1 MAAKPNRRV
10 ARPVDAA
17 ARTTAARRAPRRRD
31 TELDLRRAPL
41 QSRGQA
47 TFDHI
52 LDATSQ
58 LLAEFGFEGVNT
70 NTIAKAAGVNIA
82 TLYQYFPNKRAVLLA
97 LFQRQAQRRLSVAQS
112 LLAGIGRS
120 ADWPA
125 RIDAFVDGMA
135 RLRAELPGT
144 AALMQA
150 MRVDPELRE
159 YNLRVGD
166 AASAALA
173 EELIAAG
180 KLSREDARIVARC
193 MLEVNAALIDVWQQA
208 FGGRNARL
216 LGELKQLHTRYL
228 AAYLPDPATPK
239 RRGAARAPAPRAK

>member
-1 MAAKPNRRV
+1 MAAKPRKPTKPSTMVPGRTV
-10 ARPVDAA
+10 AKRSSSS
-17 ARTTAARRAPRRRD
+17 RD

-58 LLAEFGFEGVNT
+58 LLDELGLEGVNT
-70 NTIAKAAGVNIA
+70 NSIAKAAGVNIA
-82 TLYQYFPNKRAVLLA
+82 TLYQYFPNKRAILLA
-97 LFQRQAQRRLSVAQS
+97 LFQRQAERRVSAAQS
-112 LLAGIGRS
+112 LLAGIGRTPE
-120 ADWPA
+120 WPA

-159 YNLRVGD
+159 YNLRAGD
-166 AASAALA
+166 AASAVLA
-173 EELIAAG
+173 EELLAAG
-180 KLSREDARIVARC
+180 RLAREDAKVVARC
-193 MLEVNAALIDVWQQA
+193 VLEANATLIDVWQQA
-208 FGGRNARL
+208 FGGRNTRL
-216 LGELKQLHTRYL
+216 LGELKQLLGRYL
-228 AAYLPDPATPK
+228 AAYLPEPAAPK
-239 RRGAARAPAPRAK
+239 RRGPARARSARSK

>member
-1 MAAKPNRRV
+1 MAAKPKKKM
-10 ARPVDAA
+10 AGPAG
-17 ARTTAARRAPRRRD
+17 AARRTVEKRTSRKRE

-58 LLAEFGFEGVNT
+58 LLDKLGLEGVNT

-82 TLYQYFPNKRAVLLA
+82 TLYQYFPNKRAVMLA
-97 LFQRQAQRRLSVAQS
+97 LFQRQAERRLSTAQS

-120 ADWPA
+120 PEWPA
-125 RIDAFVDGMA
+125 RIDAFVEGMA
-135 RLRAELPGT
+135 RLRAELQGT

-159 YNLRVGD
+159 HNLRMGD

-173 EELIAAG
+173 EELVAAG
-180 KLSREDARIVARC
+180 KLSREDAKIVARC
-193 MLEVNAALIDVWQQA
+193 VLEVNATLIDVWQQA
-208 FGGRNARL
+208 FGGRNPRL

-228 AAYLPDPATPK
+228 APYLPEPATPK
-239 RRGAARAPAPRAK
+239 RRASARAPAARSK

>member
-1 MAAKPNRRV
+1 MAAKPNKRM
-10 ARPVDAA
+10 ARPTGALR
-17 ARTTAARRAPRRRD
+17 RTAVRSPSRKRD

-47 TFDHI
+47 TFEQI
-52 LDATSQ
+52 LDATAR
-58 LLAEFGFEGVNT
+58 LLDELGLEGVNT
-70 NTIAKAAGVNIA
+70 NTIARAAGVNIA

-97 LFQRQAQRRLSVAQS
+97 LFQRQADRRLSTARS

-120 ADWPA
+120 TDWPA
-125 RIDAFVDGMA
+125 MVEAFVDGMA

-159 YNLRVGD
+159 HNLRAGD

-173 EELIAAG
+173 EELVAAG
-180 KLSREDARIVARC
+180 RLARDDARIVARC
-193 MLEVNAALIDVWQQA
+193 VLETNATLIDVWQQA
-208 FGGRNARL
+208 FAGRNGRL
-216 LGELKQLHTRYL
+216 LGELKQLLTRYL
-228 AAYLPDPATPK
+228 AAYLPDPAAPK
-239 RRGAARAPAPRAK
+239 RRAAARSPASRTK

>member
-1 MAAKPNRRV
+1 MVAKLNKRT
-10 ARPVDAA
+10 ARPAGAA
-17 ARTTAARRAPRRRD
+17 ARTAAKRPSRKRD

-41 QSRGQA
+41 QSRGQV

-52 LDATSQ
+52 LDATAS
-58 LLAEFGFEGVNT
+58 LLDELGLEGVNT

-97 LFQRQAQRRLSVAQS
+97 LFQRQAERRLSKAQS
-112 LLAGIGRS
+112 LLAGIGR
-120 ADWPA
+120 APDWPD
-125 RIDAFVDGMA
+125 RIEAFVDGMA

-159 YNLRVGD
+159 YNLRAGD
-166 AASAALA
+166 AASAVLA
-173 EELIAAG
+173 EELLEG
-180 KLSREDARIVARC
+180 GRLSREDARVVARC
-193 MLEVNAALIDVWQQA
+193 VLEVNAALTDVWQQA

-216 LGELKQLHTRYL
+216 LGELKKLHSRYL
-228 AAYLPDPATPK
+228 AAYLPEPARPK
-239 RRGAARAPAPRAK
+239 QRRAAARIPTPRSK

>member
-1 MAAKPNRRV
+1 MAAKPDKRKDRPGGAEGRV
-10 ARPVDAA
+10 AAK
-17 ARTTAARRAPRRRD
+17 RTSRKRES
-31 TELDLRRAPL
+31 ELDLRRAPL

-52 LDATSQ
+52 LDATSR
-58 LLAEFGFEGVNT
+58 LLDELGLEGVNT
-70 NTIAKAAGVNIA
+70 NAIAKAAGVNIA

-97 LFQRQAQRRLSVAQS
+97 LFQRQAERRVGTAQS
-112 LLAGIGRS
+112 LLAGIGRT

-125 RIDAFVDGMA
+125 RIEAFVDGMA

-166 AASAALA
+166 AASATLA
-173 EELIAAG
+173 EELLAAG
-180 KLSREDARIVARC
+180 RLSREDARIVARC
-193 MLEVNAALIDVWQQA
+193 MLEVNATLIDVWQQA

-216 LGELKQLHTRYL
+216 LGELKRLHSRYL
-228 AAYLPDPATPK
+228 AAYLPEPASPK
-239 RRGAARAPAPRAK
+239 RRAAVRASSARTK

>member
-1 MAAKPNRRV
+1 MAAKPKKRM
-10 ARPVDAA
+10 ARPAGAA
-17 ARTTAARRAPRRRD
+17 GRVPGKQAMRKRE

-58 LLAEFGFEGVNT
+58 LLDRLGLEGVNT

-82 TLYQYFPNKRAVLLA
+82 TLYQYFPNKRAVMLA
-97 LFQRQAQRRLSVAQS
+97 LFQRQAERRMGTAQT

-120 ADWPA
+120 PDWPA

-159 YNLRVGD
+159 HNLRVGD

-173 EELIAAG
+173 EELVAAG
-180 KLSREDARIVARC
+180 KLSREDAKIVARC
-193 MLEVNAALIDVWQQA
+193 MLEANATLIDVWQQA

-228 AAYLPDPATPK
+228 SPYLAEPAAPK
-239 RRGAARAPAPRAK
+239 RRSAARVPAPRAK

>member
-1 MAAKPNRRV
+1 MAAKPNKRK
-10 ARPVDAA
+10 ARPAGAA
-17 ARTTAARRAPRRRD
+17 GGVAAKRTPRKRD

-52 LDATSQ
+52 LDATSR
-58 LLAEFGFEGVNT
+58 LLDELGLEGINT

-97 LFQRQAQRRLSVAQS
+97 LFQRQAERRVSTAQS
-112 LLAGIGRS
+112 LLAGIGRT

-125 RIDAFVDGMA
+125 RINAFVDGMA

-159 YNLRVGD
+159 YNLRAGD
-166 AASAALA
+166 AASATLA
-173 EELIAAG
+173 AELLEAG
-180 KLSREDARIVARC
+180 RLSPEDARIVARC

-208 FGGRNARL
+208 FGGRNSRL
-216 LGELKQLHTRYL
+216 LGELKQLHSRYL
-228 AAYLPDPATPK
+228 AAYLPEPAPPR
-239 RRGAARAPAPRAK
+239 RRGAARAPSSRSK

>member
-1 MAAKPNRRV
+1 MAAKPNNRM
-10 ARPVDAA
+10 AKPTGAA
-17 ARTTAARRAPRRRD
+17 GRTAVKRTSRKRE

-58 LLAEFGFEGVNT
+58 LLDELGLEGVNT

-97 LFQRQAQRRLSVAQS
+97 LFQRQAERRSTTALS
-112 LLAGIGRS
+112 LLAGIGRTP
-120 ADWPA
+120 DWPA
-125 RIDAFVDGMA
+125 RVEAFVDGMA

-159 YNLRVGD
+159 YNLRAGD
-166 AASAALA
+166 VASTALA
-173 EELIAAG
+173 GELLEAG
-180 KLSREDARIVARC
+180 RLSREDAKIVARC
-193 MLEVNAALIDVWQQA
+193 VLEVNATLIDVWQQA
-208 FGGRNARL
+208 FGGRNPRL
-216 LGELKQLHTRYL
+216 LGELKQLHRRYL
-228 AAYLPDPATPK
+228 APYLPEPATAK
-239 RRGAARAPAPRAK
+239 RRSAARVPAARAK